1 MSDQNKKNAKEKLQE
16 STRGIFKEWNDKATI
31 HKNDSTAVVLQKIA
45 IRIAGIVVITL
56 FSPFILL
63 ALIVAFVVAL

>member
-1 MSDQNKKNAKEKLQE
+1 MPDQEPKNAKQKLQE

-31 HKNDSTAVVLQKIA
+31 HKGDSTLIIIKKII
-45 IRIAGIVVITL
+45 IRIIGIILMTI
-56 FSPFILL
+56 FSPFIVL